1 MNLLYITLINLILI
15 FIFYVVLNNKINKNS
30 TSSLLEKYARE
41 VENLIIELNRS
52 VEDVLNLSEE
62 KTADLKKVIKK
73 AEKLLNNP
81 AVKKTL
87 TSSKNKSGNTS
98 GEIEDNPL
106 NVKPK
111 NLMERTNRLLS
122 MGYSKEEIIKILNIN
137 RAEVDF
143 LESLNSK

>member
-98 GEIEDNPL
+98 GGIEDNPL

>member
-1 MNLLYITLINLILI
+1 MNLFYITLINLILI

-62 KTADLKKVIKK
+62 KTKDLKKVIKK
-73 AEKLLNNP
+73 AEKILNNP
-81 AVKKTL
+81 VVKKTL

>member
-52 VEDVLNLSEE
+52 LEDVLNLSEE
-62 KTADLKKVIKK
+62 KTEDLKKVIKK

>member
-1 MNLLYITLINLILI
+1 MNLFYITLINLILI

-111 NLMERTNRLLS
+111 NLMKRTNRLLS